1 MPAEKDGRW
10 WLRCNLEL
18 SRARDKPFLSFRRVP
33 FLARNMFGVAPER
46 IRPRHAIQELKL
58 AFARET
64 AKRAVTNLIS
74 LFVELAGLQMIAH
87 QSDYLGAHV
96 VSVQCVNVQS
106 IEKSVRWLGS
116 GFFVLARTKTAV
128 YERGRRWFA
137 EVMTKRSQ
145 HNSHLPW
152 IIQVV
157 DKRTRA
163 IDNQASVNKDIA
175 LRM

>member
-1 MPAEKDGRW
+1 
-10 WLRCNLEL
+10 
-18 SRARDKPFLSFRRVP
+18 
-33 FLARNMFGVAPER
+33 
-46 IRPRHAIQELKL
+46 
-58 AFARET
+58 
-64 AKRAVTNLIS
+64 
-74 LFVELAGLQMIAH
+74 MIAH

-157 DKRTRA
+157 DKCTRA
-163 IDNQASVNKDIA
+163 IDNQASMNKDIA
-175 LRM
+175 LRMPFRILRHIDKRLQFGEQLFDRAKLLQPVESD